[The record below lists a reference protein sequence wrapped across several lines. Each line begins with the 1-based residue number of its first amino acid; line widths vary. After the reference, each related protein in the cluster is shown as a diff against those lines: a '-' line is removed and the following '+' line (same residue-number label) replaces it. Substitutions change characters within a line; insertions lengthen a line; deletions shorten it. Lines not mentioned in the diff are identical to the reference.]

1 MINSYISIILF
12 AVISVLLVF
21 ALIRSERYKKK
32 LEDKVSGQ
40 LNVIWDL
47 DDTGAPNSEPLVF
60 AIFEEDPKSFKN
72 GDPVTLIVN
81 VKNTF

>member
-12 AVISVLLVF
+12 VIVSISLMF
-21 ALIRSERYKKK
+21 ALIRSERFKKK
-32 LEDKVSGQ
+32 LENKISGQ

-47 DDTGAPNSEPLVF
+47 DDTGAPNAEPLVF
-60 AIFEEDPKSFKN
+60 AIFEADPKSFRS
-72 GDPVTLIVN
+72 GDPITLIVN

>member
-1 MINSYISIILF
+1 MEIHVPIILF
-12 AVISVLLVF
+12 AVVSVLLIF

-32 LEDKVSGQ
+32 LKDKISGQ

-47 DDTGAPNSEPLVF
+47 DDTGAPNTEPLVF
-60 AIFEEDPKSFKN
+60 AIFEENPKSFKN
-72 GDPVTLIVN
+72 GDPVTLIVS

>member
-12 AVISVLLVF
+12 VIVSVSLIF

-47 DDTGAPNSEPLVF
+47 DDTGAPNAEPLVF
-60 AIFEEDPKSFKN
+60 AIFESDPKSFKS
-72 GDPVTLIVN
+72 GEPVTLIVN

>member
-1 MINSYISIILF
+1 MSKYALIIFL
-12 AVISVLLVF
+12 VLLVAF
-21 ALIRSERYKKK
+21 LLYSLVRYKKK

-47 DDTGAPNSEPLVF
+47 DDTGAPNAEPLVF
-60 AIFEEDPKSFKN
+60 AIFESDPKSFKS
-72 GDPVTLIVN
+72 GEPVTLIVN